1 MEPVP
6 PRKPP
11 ATKDNARPERLQ
23 RVLADAGVASRR
35 ACEQLIRDGQVEVNG
50 RIVTDLPAFADPHRD
65 DIRVNGQRVRPPE
78 QTVTVL
84 FNKPT
89 ATLTTAAD
97 EPGMDRRTV
106 MDIVQHP
113 LAARLFPVGRLDYDT
128 TGLLILTNDGELA
141 NRLAHPRYEIPKTY
155 RAIVLGQVTED
166 KLATLERGV
175 VLAHRTKGRTRGAE
189 RTQAVQ
195 VTVTKQLR
203 DRAHLEITLTE
214 GRNRE
219 VRRVLAR
226 VGCPVRKL
234 ERVGIGPVKLGSLRR
249 GHWRDIKPSELK
261 ALKIAVGLID
271 GGKGSAASRGDR
283 RRPVRE
289 HR

>member
-1 MEPVP
+1 MP
-6 PRKPP
+6 
-11 ATKDNARPERLQ
+11 TARNTSTTPKGHERLQ
-23 RVLADAGVASRR
+23 RILADAGVASRR
-35 ACEQLIRDGQVEVNG
+35 ACEELIREGNVEVNG
-50 RIVTDLPAFADPHRD
+50 QLVTDLPAFADPKRD
-65 DIRVNGQRVRPPE
+65 DIRVNGRRIKLPE
-78 QTVTVL
+78 ASVTVV

-113 LAARLFPVGRLDYDT
+113 LAPRLFPIGRLDYDT
-128 TGLLILTNDGELA
+128 TGLLLLTNDGELA
-141 NRLAHPRYEIPKTY
+141 HRLAHPRYEVPKTY
-155 RAIVLGQVTED
+155 RAIVSGVMTKES
-166 KLATLERGV
+166 LADLERGII
-175 VLAHRTKGRTRGAE
+175 LAHRTQGKTKGAE

-195 VTVTKQLR
+195 VAITKQLR

-234 ERVGIGPVKLGSLRR
+234 ERVAVGPVKLADLRR
-249 GHWRDIKPSELK
+249 GHWRDIRPSELK
-261 ALKIAVGLID
+261 DLKKAVGLID
-271 GGKGSAASRGDR
+271 AGKGTRPKR
-283 RRPVRE
+283 RTNTETR
-289 HR
+289 

>member
-1 MEPVP
+1 MP
-6 PRKPP
+6 PPKTHS
-11 ATKDNARPERLQ
+11 ASNGLERLQ
-23 RVLADAGVASRR
+23 RILADAGVASRR
-35 ACEQLIRDGQVEVNG
+35 ACEDLIREGLVEVNG
-50 RIVTDLPAFADPHRD
+50 QIVTDLPAFAHPTRD
-65 DIRVNGQRVRPPE
+65 DIRVNGRRIRRPDEP
-78 QTVTVL
+78 VTVI

-113 LAARLFPVGRLDYDT
+113 LAPRLFPVGRLDYDT

-141 NRLAHPRYEIPKTY
+141 NRLAHPRFEIPKTY
-155 RAIVLGQVTED
+155 RAIVSGVITPESLE
-166 KLATLERGV
+166 ALERGV
-175 VLAHRTKGRTRGAE
+175 VLAHRTKGKTRGAE
-189 RTQAVQ
+189 RTQGVH

-203 DRAHLEITLTE
+203 DRAHLEITLSE

-234 ERVGIGPVKLGSLRR
+234 ERVAIGPVKLADLRR
-249 GHWRDIKPSELK
+249 GHWRDIRPSELK
-261 ALKIAVGLID
+261 ALKIAVGMID
-271 GGKGSAASRGDR
+271 GGKIKPQR
-283 RRPVRE
+283 RRPGAKRTPE
-289 HR
+289 PR

>member
-1 MEPVP
+1 MPSP
-6 PRKPP
+6 KQTSTAPKGL
-11 ATKDNARPERLQ
+11 ERLQ
-23 RVLADAGVASRR
+23 RILADAGVASRR
-35 ACEQLIRDGQVEVNG
+35 ACEDLIREGMVEVNG
-50 RIVTDLPAFADPHRD
+50 QIITDLPAFADPRKD
-65 DIRVNGQRVRPPE
+65 DIRVNGRRIRRPE
-78 QTVTVL
+78 QSVTVV

-113 LAARLFPVGRLDYDT
+113 LAPRLFPVGRLDYDT

-155 RAIVLGQVTED
+155 RAIVSGVMTDESLES
-166 KLATLERGV
+166 LERGV
-175 VLAHRTKGRTRGAE
+175 VLAHRTKGKTRGAE
-189 RTQAVQ
+189 RTQGVQ
-195 VTVTKQLR
+195 VTITKQLR

-234 ERVGIGPVKLGSLRR
+234 ERVAIGPVKLAELRR
-249 GHWRDIKPSELK
+249 GHWRDIRPSELK

-271 GGKGSAASRGDR
+271 ADKGK
-283 RRPVRE
+283 RPPRSTTRPKARE
-289 HR
+289 PR